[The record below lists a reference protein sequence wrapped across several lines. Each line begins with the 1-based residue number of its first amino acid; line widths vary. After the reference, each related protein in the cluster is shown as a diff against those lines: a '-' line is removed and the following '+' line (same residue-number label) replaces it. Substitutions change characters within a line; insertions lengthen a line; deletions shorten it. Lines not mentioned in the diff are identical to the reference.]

1 MQLQNN
7 FWIYLVALLV
17 ISTAIFHLNKPDN
30 FRLRNGDLLF
40 QDLDSSPLCDAIEQ
54 VTSGFN
60 NLKFSHVGIVVI
72 VENNTY
78 ILEAF
83 SNGVDTIALD
93 QFLNRSLNHKNKP
106 KVVVGRLIK
115 EYSQLIPK
123 AIEAGIRLIGKQYD
137 EEFKIN
143 NNKFYCSELIYD
155 IFLKAN
161 KNHAVFNLQPMTYKH
176 KGKTLDTWLTY
187 FENLNIPIP
196 ENEPGI
202 NPGGISLSK
211 KIDII
216 YNFMD

>member
-1 MQLQNN
+1 LQIQNN
-7 FWIYLVALLV
+7 FWTYLVVLLV
-17 ISTAIFHLNKPDN
+17 ISTAIFYLNKPNN
-30 FRLRNGDLLF
+30 FKLRNGDLLF

-60 NLKFSHVGIVVI
+60 DLKFSHVGIVII

-83 SNGVDTIALD
+83 SNGVDTITVD
-93 QFLNRSLNHKNKP
+93 QFLNRSLNNKNKP
-106 KVVVGRLIK
+106 KVVVGRLIE

-123 AIEAGIRLIGKQYD
+123 AMEEGISLIGKQYD

-161 KNHAVFNLQPMTYKH
+161 KNHTVFNLQPMTYKH
-176 KGKTLDTWLTY
+176 KGKTVDTWLTY
-187 FENLNIPIP
+187 FKNLNIPIP

-202 NPGGISLSK
+202 NPGGMSRSK

-216 YNFMD
+216 YNYMD

>member
-1 MQLQNN
+1 LQIQNN

-60 NLKFSHVGIVVI
+60 NLKFSHVGIVII
-72 VENNTY
+72 VKNNTY

-83 SNGVDTIALD
+83 SNGVDTITLD

-123 AIEAGIRLIGKQYD
+123 AIEVGISLIGKQYD

-143 NNKFYCSELIYD
+143 NNKFYCSELIYNM
-155 IFLKAN
+155 FLKAN

-176 KGKTLDTWLTY
+176 QGKTLDTWLTY
-187 FENLNIPIP
+187 FKNLNIPIP

-202 NPGGISLSK
+202 NPGGMSLSK

-216 YNFMD
+216 YNYMD

>member
-1 MQLQNN
+1 MQIQNN
-7 FWIYLVALLV
+7 FCIYLVLLLV

-60 NLKFSHVGIVVI
+60 NLKFSHVGIVII
-72 VENNTY
+72 VKNNTY

-83 SNGVDTIALD
+83 SNGVDTITLD

-123 AIEAGIRLIGKQYD
+123 AIEAGISLIGKQYD

-155 IFLKAN
+155 MFLKAN

-176 KGKTLDTWLTY
+176 QGKTLDTWLTY
-187 FENLNIPIP
+187 FKNLNIPIP

-202 NPGGISLSK
+202 NPGGMSRSK

-216 YNFMD
+216 YNYMD